1 MDNLQFIR
9 IISNNPVF
17 NTLIERL
24 PELEL
29 KDVWIASGALFQTA
43 WNHLTGRDPEYGIKD
58 YDIVYYDASDLSW
71 EAEDRVIANAAEMF
85 KDLDADLEV
94 KNQARVP
101 LWYPEKFGKPYPP
114 LEHSRKFINRFLA
127 TVCVIGIQ
135 PKKDRINL
143 HAPYGFVDVSNM
155 YIRPNLTSTFQPGI
169 YLNKM
174 NRWKE
179 SWPELQTDDQGKKVY
194 LKYCHDGDT

>member
-9 IISNNPVF
+9 IIRSNPVF
-17 NTLIERL
+17 DRIMERL

-29 KDVWIASGALFQTA
+29 PDVWVASGALFQTA
-43 WNHLTGRDPEYGIKD
+43 WNHLTGREPEYGIKD

-71 EAEDRVIANAAEMF
+71 EAEDRVINDATEMF

-101 LWYPEKFGKPYPP
+101 IWFPEKFGKPYPP
-114 LEHSRKFINRFLA
+114 LTHSRKFINRFLA
-127 TVCVIGIQ
+127 TVCVIGLQ
-135 PKKDRINL
+135 PKKDTINV

-155 YIRPNLTSTFQPGI
+155 YIRPNLSSTFQPQA
-169 YLNKM
+169 YLNKVE
-174 NRWKE
+174 RWKE
-179 SWPELQTDDQGKKVY
+179 TWPELQTNDQGKKVY
-194 LKYCHDGDT
+194 LKYFRGADT